1 MLAVVGDF
9 EHACGEGS
17 RPFTFAGERLQ
28 PVQEF
33 LDPFEF
39 QCRAEIYGEQLA
51 YGDHRSQSAHG
62 QRAMFQIVVHRLL
75 VQGGDIL
82 GKRVQRYRAA
92 LSGLLH
98 CRQRIYRIAQ
108 AFAQLCQNGLAVE
121 SGGVALV
128 DEDERRHTVS
138 GQQTP

>member
-39 QCRAEIYGEQLA
+39 QCRAEIYGEQFA

-75 VQGGDIL
+75 VQGGNVF
-82 GKRVQRYRAA
+82 GERVQRYRAA
-92 LSGLLH
+92 SVDCSIAGSGYIASLRRLRNCARMASRSNPAASHLLTKMNVGTP
-98 CRQRIYRIAQ
+98 Y
-108 AFAQLCQNGLAVE
+108 
-121 SGGVALV
+121 
-128 DEDERRHTVS
+128 S